1 MQSTRSTNA
10 PKVVLGTL
18 AALVLGAIGSVAAY
32 VVTLIAS
39 VPANMLVNGS
49 YEGWA
54 IPAAAYGVAMALGFL
69 LPFGATLA
77 LLRAS
82 LLGASLLGRREG
94 AQPTARRQAVLGA

>member
-1 MQSTRSTNA
+1 MQSTHPNNVTRIVVGTVA
-10 PKVVLGTL
+10 AVVLGC
-18 AALVLGAIGSVAAY
+18 VGAVAAY

-54 IPAAAYGVAMALGFL
+54 IPAAGYYVAMGLGFS
-69 LPFGATLA
+69 LPFGGTLA

-82 LLGASLLGRREG
+82 LQRDRRSPGEPPRQPQALLR
-94 AQPTARRQAVLGA
+94 A